1 MHRVC
6 FMSVCGGAQHWEHV
20 RPATYKLPPRGFSLR
35 LPWLVCTAWGASSW
49 SFTGLWAEWAHSNTR
64 PHLTWGAMSS
74 QDTRE
79 EAFAKRC
86 STMFKSSL
94 MFQLQS
100 PWSWKIRE
108 RERERRCSAAF
119 AMSCFSR
126 RTLHWRCQRSKDM
139 SGRRQ
144 GCARRS
150 AHGSICVRMP
160 VCRVKSASR
169 ILQYHFQAGTERR
182 LPSGISD

>member
-6 FMSVCGGAQHWEHV
+6 FMSVCRGAQHWEHV
-20 RPATYKLPPRGFSLR
+20 RPATYKRPPRGFSLR

-49 SFTGLWAEWAHSNTR
+49 NFTGLWAEWAHSNTR

-79 EAFAKRC
+79 KAFAKRC

-108 RERERRCSAAF
+108 RERETLFCSVCTVLFQPEDF
-119 AMSCFSR
+119 A
-126 RTLHWRCQRSKDM
+126 LEVPALQRYVWEK
-139 SGRRQ
+139 
-144 GCARRS
+144 ARLCYKVS
-150 AHGSICVRMP
+150 PCEHM
-160 VCRVKSASR
+160 
-169 ILQYHFQAGTERR
+169 L
-182 LPSGISD
+182 

>member
-108 RERERRCSAAF
+108 RERDVVLQRLQCLVSAGGLCIGGA
-119 AMSCFSR
+119 
-126 RTLHWRCQRSKDM
+126 
-139 SGRRQ
+139 
-144 GCARRS
+144 S
-150 AHGSICVRMP
+150 APKICLGEGKVVLEGQPMGAY
-160 VCRVKSASR
+160 V
-169 ILQYHFQAGTERR
+169 
-182 LPSGISD
+182 